1 MTNII
6 IFSIGLLSQML
17 FAGRSFVQIFHTEK
31 QKKVANPLLF
41 WELSIIAAI
50 LMIAYG
56 ILRQDIIILA
66 GQVLNYGV
74 YVRNI
79 SLKKQWRNSLFK
91 QVSYI
96 VPWLIISWLFLTK
109 SPYSW
114 SAMMQVQASMTAVM
128 TLGWIGQIIF
138 SSRFFYQWAYSEK
151 KKESFFPLGF
161 WIISIVGGVVLSI
174 YAIIRRDPILLAGQV
189 LGIGMYLRNIYYNQK
204 SLKEA

>member
-1 MTNII
+1 
-6 IFSIGLLSQML
+6 ML
-17 FAGRSFVQIFHTEK
+17 FAARSFVQISHTEK

-79 SLKKQWRNSLFK
+79 SLKKQWRNSLFN

-114 SAMMQVQASMTAVM
+114 SAMMQVQANMTAVM

-161 WIISIVGGVVLSI
+161 WIISTVGGVLLSI

-189 LGIGMYLRNIYYNQK
+189 LGIGIYLRNIYYNQK